1 MINHL
6 YPTSTY
12 PAVFQQLL
20 GLSPTL
26 VGAFLKGLEILLV
39 LHPVS
44 ASLSFLTF
52 IQAMFLGHHWVSIC
66 ALIMALL
73 TALVSSVTLAADL
86 ALIIVAKSKVKDLTI
101 AQFEVNFGNG
111 VWMVRGV

>member
-1 MINHL
+1 
-6 YPTSTY
+6 
-12 PAVFQQLL
+12 
-20 GLSPTL
+20 
-26 VGAFLKGLEILLV
+26 
-39 LHPVS
+39 
-44 ASLSFLTF
+44 
-52 IQAMFLGHHWVSIC
+52 
-66 ALIMALL
+66 MALL